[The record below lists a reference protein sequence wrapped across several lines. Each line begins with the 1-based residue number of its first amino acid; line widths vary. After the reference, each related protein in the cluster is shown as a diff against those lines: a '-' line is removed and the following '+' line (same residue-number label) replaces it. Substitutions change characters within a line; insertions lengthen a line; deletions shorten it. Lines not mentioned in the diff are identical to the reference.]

1 MSHRIGNALVIASA
15 LAAVGLAIK
24 QNTHLLAGS
33 PAHFALD
40 RERCFGV
47 ARAGRND
54 CGTALH
60 ACAGRAR
67 YDAGADE
74 WLMLPAG
81 TCARIAGGSLKSA
94 AS

>member
-1 MSHRIGNALVIASA
+1 MTHRIGNALVIASA
-15 LAAVGLAIK
+15 LAAVGLAIR
-24 QNTHLLAGS
+24 QNTHLLAS
-33 PAHFALD
+33 SSAHFALD

-47 ARAGRND
+47 ARAGKND

-67 YDAGADE
+67 YDAAADE

-81 TCARIAGGSLKSA
+81 TCTRIAGGSLKSA

>member
-1 MSHRIGNALVIASA
+1 MTHRIGNALVIASA
-15 LAAVGLAIK
+15 LAAVGLAIR
-24 QNTHLLAGS
+24 QNTHLLASS

-47 ARAGRND
+47 ARADKND

-67 YDAGADE
+67 YDAADDE
-74 WLMLPAG
+74 WLMLSAG
-81 TCARIAGGSLKSA
+81 TCARIAGGSLKSTA
-94 AS
+94 P